1 MPCKKKSFSSKVESI
16 DRTSGISVLDLPDL
30 VLECILEKLPPE
42 ELCRMAS
49 VCASLRDKCM
59 SDYLWEKHIKDK
71 WARIIGPAAY
81 REWQWHIASR
91 KDSIFFN
98 QGKQKGLLGY
108 LTNLWPV
115 VLIRSSFSSISKK
128 KNSPPADSLMSWYFA
143 LESGKFWFPAQVYN
157 RENGHVGF
165 MLSCYDAEL
174 SYDLRTDTFHASKPW
189 NIIGAVLRVQFVP
202 PLYCFLKMEGGISFL
217 LGWWYGVVG
226 HLETCDGNANFCRC
240 HDSDTLVLEFNQYTR
255 GSRWRRTT
263 VSRKNHREEGNEAD
277 GFYGGIRKLRTNEE
291 ISVWKKLWPSEV
303 LE

>member
-1 MPCKKKSFSSKVESI
+1 MAMAYCFKKRFHLFQS
-16 DRTSGISVLDLPDL
+16 
-30 VLECILEKLPPE
+30 
-42 ELCRMAS
+42 
-49 VCASLRDKCM
+49 
-59 SDYLWEKHIKDK
+59 
-71 WARIIGPAAY
+71 
-81 REWQWHIASR
+81 
-91 KDSIFFN
+91 
-98 QGKQKGLLGY
+98 GKQKGLLGY

-128 KNSPPADSLMSWYFA
+128 RSLLQQIHSCLGILLF
-143 LESGKFWFPAQVYN
+143 ESGKFWFPAQVYN

-165 MLSCYDAEL
+165 MLSCYDASLAMICEPTLSMPAQQFSGFVLVASPFQEFVILFIIITFFWLMMSRYPPHGRRAITTETGVTWDRLRAPLLILPHDLHISDCLTEL
-174 SYDLRTDTFHASKPW
+174 QPGDHIEIQWRRNKEFPY
-189 NIIGAVLRVQFVP
+189 
-202 PLYCFLKMEGGISFL
+202 
-217 LGWWYGVVG
+217 GWWYGVVG